1 LALLLLCVRQKNWH
15 CCALILASFLGFKVA
30 GGTNLPKLYRFTPA
44 YTLND
49 VAEDIVLLMDAM
61 RLTKVHIIG
70 ASMGG
75 MLAQA
80 CVINH
85 PDRFLSLASVMSNTG
100 EFSMLGLPDYP
111 LATLFYLYISHP
123 MSRPPATDIKGL
135 IQYEAESIQFQL
147 GQDKIETATWN
158 GGLSLLEEAA
168 RRHHAHTL
176 HDTVDSRRD
185 ATARQMD
192 SIAWQSSG
200 RKAMLNT
207 IQIPTVVIHGLGDR
221 LIPMESGIDT
231 ARAIGFPTCR
241 KVVLIPGCG
250 HSMDDTFAKHTV
262 AAIVE
267 NCRFAEDLFKR
278 TGGSSGSSVAVVE
291 RCKL

>member
-1 LALLLLCVRQKNWH
+1 
-15 CCALILASFLGFKVA
+15 
-30 GGTNLPKLYRFTPA
+30 
-44 YTLND
+44 
-49 VAEDIVLLMDAM
+49 
-61 RLTKVHIIG
+61 
-70 ASMGG
+70 
-75 MLAQA
+75 
-80 CVINH
+80 
-85 PDRFLSLASVMSNTG
+85 MSNTG

-200 RKAMLNT
+200 RKALLNT
-207 IQIPTVVIHGLGDR
+207 IQIPSVVIHGVLDK

-231 ARAIGFPTCR
+231 ARAIPTCR
-241 KVVLIPGCG
+241 KVVLVPGCG
-250 HSMDDTFAKHTV
+250 HSMDDDFAAATV

-278 TGGSSGSSVAVVE
+278 TGGGSGSSGAVVE